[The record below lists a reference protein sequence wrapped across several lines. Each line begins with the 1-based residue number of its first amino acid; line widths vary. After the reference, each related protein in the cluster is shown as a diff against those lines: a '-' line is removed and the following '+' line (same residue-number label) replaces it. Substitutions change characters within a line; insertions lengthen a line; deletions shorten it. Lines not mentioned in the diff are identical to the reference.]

1 MRHPAVAVPFT
12 LAILF
17 STPLP
22 AQQQAAGRAL
32 LDKYCVTCHNQRA
45 KTAGLMFDQ
54 MDLAHVSQ
62 DSAIWEKAVRKLRA
76 GMMPPPGTSN
86 RPDPAAVNTFVT
98 WLETSLDQ
106 SALANPNPGSVP
118 LHRLNRA
125 EYTNAIKDLFA
136 IDVDAAALLP
146 TDDISGSFDNIASV
160 LKVSPSFLDQYITA
174 ARAVTKQA
182 IGEPLPTGPVTA
194 TLRGGTTDGT
204 LPLGTRGTI
213 VEHLFNSDG
222 EYEFR
227 IGGAGGGGGRG
238 GRGGG
243 AAPRAAAPP
252 AAGRGG
258 RGGAPPAQDDTVVT
272 LDGTKIPTTGRVSV
286 TAGLHKIGVSTPARS
301 FIESESLLETFIPGQ
316 GGGAGGRGGA
326 GGAQPVSVTGP
337 YNPTG
342 PILDTPNR
350 TKVFVCHPANVA
362 DELPCA
368 QKIFAS
374 IAHRAFRRPVTDK
387 DVAAPLAF
395 FKEARAAG
403 SFEAAIQDGL
413 IAIIASPK
421 FLYRAEPPPPNLKPG
436 TTYRLSDLELA
447 SRLSFFLWSTI
458 PDDQLL
464 SLAEQGKLKDPKI
477 FEQQVRRMLADPKS
491 KALVTNFGFEW
502 LRVRE
507 VDKLDPDVIIYPNFD
522 AGLRTAFKR
531 EMELWLDSMFR
542 EDHSALD
549 LLTANYTFANERL
562 AAHYGIPDVR
572 GDQFRRVTL
581 PDSKRY
587 GLLGK
592 GAILMITAYPN
603 RTSPVLRGA
612 FILESLM
619 GTPPS
624 PPPPNIE
631 AFKENKEGEPAK
643 TVREIMELH
652 RANPSCNACHGV
664 MDPLG
669 FSLENFDTVAAWR
682 DKDKAALT
690 RIDSSGKL
698 VDGTAVNGPD
708 DLRAALM
715 KRPAQFVQT
724 MTEKLMTYSLGRSLE
739 PFDLPEI
746 RKIVKD
752 SSKDNYKFSSL
763 VMGIVT
769 SPEFQQSRTP
779 EAAPP
784 ATQVAAAK

>member
-1 MRHPAVAVPFT
+1 MRHLAVAVLLT
-12 LAILF
+12 LPRLI
-17 STPLP
+17 
-22 AQQQAAGRAL
+22 AQPSNAAAGRAL

-125 EYTNAIKDLFA
+125 EYTNAIKELFA

-182 IGEPLPTGPVTA
+182 IGEPLPIGPTTVA
-194 TLRGGTTDGT
+194 LRGGTTDGT
-204 LPLGTRGTI
+204 LPLGTRGTV
-213 VEHLFNSDG
+213 VEHLFHADG

-227 IGGAGGGGGRG
+227 MGGAGGGRG

-243 AAPRAAAPP
+243 RGAAPAAAPS
-252 AAGRGG
+252 
-258 RGGAPPAQDDTVVT
+258 DTVVT
-272 LDGTKIPTTGRVSV
+272 LDGIEIPTSGRVAV
-286 TAGLHKIGVSTPARS
+286 KAGVHKVGVSTPARS
-301 FIESESLLETFIPGQ
+301 FIESESLLESFIPGQ
-316 GGGAGGRGGA
+316 AGGAGGRGGPA
-326 GGAQPVSVTGP
+326 APAVSVTGP
-337 YNPTG
+337 HNPTG
-342 PILDTPNR
+342 PVLDTPNR
-350 TKVFVCHPANVA
+350 TKVFVCHPANSA
-362 DELPCA
+362 EELPCA
-368 QKIFAS
+368 TKIFTA
-374 IAHRAFRRPVTDK
+374 IARRAFRRPVTEK
-387 DVAAPLAF
+387 DIAPPLAF
-395 FKEARAAG
+395 FKESRASG
-403 SFEAAIQDGL
+403 DFEAGIQGGL
-413 IAIIASPK
+413 IAIVASPK

-436 TTYRLSDLELA
+436 TNYHLTDLELA
-447 SRLSFFLWSTI
+447 SRLSFFLWSSI
-458 PDDQLL
+458 PDEQLQ
-464 SLAEQGKLKDPKI
+464 SLAEQGKLKDPKV

-522 AGLRTAFKR
+522 ANLRTAFKR
-531 EMELWLDSMFR
+531 EMEMFLDSIFR
-542 EDHSALD
+542 EDRSALD

-562 AAHYGIPDVR
+562 AAHYGIPDIR
-572 GDQFRRVTL
+572 GDNFRRITL
-581 PDSKRY
+581 TDSRRY

-612 FILESLM
+612 YILESLM

-624 PPPPNIE
+624 PPPPNVE

-643 TVREIMELH
+643 TVREIMEQH

-682 DKDKAALT
+682 DKDKQALT

-698 VDGTAVNGPD
+698 VDGTPVNGPD
-708 DLRAALM
+708 DLRASLM

-724 MTEKLMTYSLGRSLE
+724 MTEKMMTYALGRSLE

-746 RKIVKD
+746 RKIVRD

-763 VMGIVT
+763 VMGVVT
-769 SPEFQQSRTP
+769 SPEFQMSRTP
-779 EAAPP
+779 
-784 ATQVAAAK
+784 

>member
-1 MRHPAVAVPFT
+1 MRHLAVAVPFA
-12 LAILF
+12 LALLY
-17 STPLP
+17 SASPLA
-22 AQQQAAGRAL
+22 AQQKATPQAAAGRAL

-45 KTAGLMFDQ
+45 KTAGLMFDT
-54 MDLAHVSQ
+54 MDLSHVAQ

-76 GMMPPPGTSN
+76 GMMPPPGASN
-86 RPDPAAVNTFVT
+86 RPDNASVNNFVS
-98 WLETSLDQ
+98 WLEVSLDQ
-106 SALANPNPGSVP
+106 SALANPNPGTVP

-146 TDDISGSFDNIASV
+146 TDDISGSFDNIANV

-182 IGEPLPTGPVTA
+182 IGEPIPAGPITA
-194 TLRGGTTDGT
+194 TLRGGTSDAT
-204 LPLGTRGTI
+204 LPLGTRGTV
-213 VEHLFNSDG
+213 VEHLFTADAD
-222 EYEFR
+222 YEFR

-238 GRGGG
+238 GRG
-243 AAPRAAAPP
+243 AAPRAATGAAP

-258 RGGAPPAQDDTVVT
+258 ARGGAPPADDTVVT
-272 LDGTKIPTTGRVSV
+272 LDGTKIPTTGRVPV
-286 TAGLHKIGVSTPARS
+286 KAGFHKVGVSTPVRS
-301 FIESESLLETFIPGQ
+301 FVESESLLESFIPG
-316 GGGAGGRGGA
+316 GGRGGA
-326 GGAQPVSVTGP
+326 GGAQAVSVTGP
-337 YNPTG
+337 YDPTD
-342 PILDTPNR
+342 PVLETPNR
-350 TKVFVCHPANVA
+350 AKVFVCHPAGVA

-368 QKIFAS
+368 QKIFANV
-374 IAHRAFRRPVTDK
+374 AHRAFRRPITDK

-395 FKEARAAG
+395 FKESRSSG
-403 SFEAAIQDGL
+403 DFEAGIQGGL

-436 TTYRLSDLELA
+436 TTYHLSDLELA
-447 SRLSFFLWSTI
+447 SRLSFFLWSSI
-458 PDDQLL
+458 PDEPLQT
-464 SLAEQGKLKDPKI
+464 LAEQGKLKDPKI

-507 VDKLDPDVIIYPNFD
+507 VDKLDPDAIIYPNFD
-522 AGLRTAFKR
+522 ASLRTAFKR
-531 EMELWLDSMFR
+531 EMEMFLDSIFR

-581 PDSKRY
+581 PDSRRY

-592 GAILMITAYPN
+592 GALLMVTAYPN

-612 FILESLM
+612 YILESLM

-624 PPPPNIE
+624 PPPPNVE
-631 AFKENKEGEPAK
+631 AFKENKEGEKAK
-643 TVREIMELH
+643 TVREIMEQH

-669 FSLENFDTVAAWR
+669 FSLENFDTVGAWR
-682 DKDKAALT
+682 AKDKFAGT
-690 RIDSSGKL
+690 VIDSSGKL
-698 VDGTAVNGPD
+698 VDGTPVNGPD
-708 DLRAALM
+708 DLRAALLR
-715 KRPAQFVQT
+715 RPAQFVQT
-724 MTEKLMTYSLGRSLE
+724 MTEKLMTYALGRSLE

-746 RKIVKD
+746 RKIVRD
-752 SSKDNYKFSSL
+752 SSKENYRFSTL
-763 VMGIVT
+763 IMGVVT

-779 EAAPP
+779 EAQPS
-784 ATQVAAAK
+784 ATQVASK